1 MVNIINS
8 IISDNDDAQLTEK
21 RKKKKIRLIVMG
33 GGYDTRSIKLLER
46 TLLLQNNETSPYYKL
61 LKQKYQLS
69 RRRRRGLWNRILLR
83 RRRTLPSNS
92 FDNITSSSLNEYD
105 LECHELDLPEVVRA
119 KRQLLHTR
127 LFKRRPWLQ
136 PQQHVGSS
144 NTIEYPN
151 LISVDFNNLNDTRD
165 ALEGILLSSNTS
177 DDTNCEVYNIILF
190 EGVMIYLNEGIPHSL
205 LELCSG
211 ILNKANSTPT
221 SSSPS
226 TTAAYLCFADRLENI
241 PGGDIDAAHIEMN
254 RTGWKLIDWLPKP
267 GLARHQGV
275 AHLAV
280 ERS

>member
-1 MVNIINS
+1 MYKNKQTKHKRTAYLDTSVVNIINS

-21 RKKKKIRLIVMG
+21 KKKKKIRLIVMG

-83 RRRTLPSNS
+83 RRRTLPSNA
-92 FDNITSSSLNEYD
+92 FGNITSSSLNEYD

-177 DDTNCEVYNIILF
+177 DDTNYEVYNIILF
-190 EGVMIYLNEGIPHSL
+190 LLGLCKSSL
-205 LELCSG
+205 
-211 ILNKANSTPT
+211 
-221 SSSPS
+221 
-226 TTAAYLCFADRLENI
+226 F
-241 PGGDIDAAHIEMN
+241 
-254 RTGWKLIDWLPKP
+254 
-267 GLARHQGV
+267 
-275 AHLAV
+275 
-280 ERS
+280 

>member
-8 IISDNDDAQLTEK
+8 ILRDNDDAQLTEK

-33 GGYDTRSIKLLER
+33 GGYDTRSMKLLER

-69 RRRRRGLWNRILLR
+69 RRRRGLWNRILLR
-83 RRRTLPSNS
+83 RRRTLPSNA
-92 FDNITSSSLNEYD
+92 FGNITSSSLNEYD

-136 PQQHVGSS
+136 PQHVGSS

-177 DDTNCEVYNIILF
+177 DDTNSL
-190 EGVMIYLNEGIPHSL
+190 YLDDGIPHLL

-241 PGGDIDAAHIEMN
+241 PGGDLDAAHVEMN